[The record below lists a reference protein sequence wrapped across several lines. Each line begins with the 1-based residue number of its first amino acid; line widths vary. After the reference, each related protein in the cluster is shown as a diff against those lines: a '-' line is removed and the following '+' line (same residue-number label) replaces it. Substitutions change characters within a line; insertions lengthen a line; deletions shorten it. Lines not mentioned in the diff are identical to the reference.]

1 MVDRIKPQS
10 GELPIDEVAASSHA
24 DRSKVLDFAK
34 VRSKSD
40 DASSVSVSHPAS
52 GVVGTFRKSELNDQ
66 GKLKT
71 IVRATL
77 SELVES
83 ECKELGQIP
92 PYQREV
98 VLDYLEQNPFVQ
110 QKIQNYLST
119 VLS

>member
-10 GELPIDEVAASSHA
+10 GEPASTEGAATSHA
-24 DRSKVLDFAK
+24 DKSKIVDFAK
-34 VRSKSD
+34 FRAKSD
-40 DASSVSVSHPAS
+40 GTASTGVAHPAT

-66 GKLKT
+66 GKLRT
-71 IVRATL
+71 MIRATL

-83 ECKELGQIP
+83 ECKGIGQMP
-92 PYQREV
+92 PDQRQV

>member
-1 MVDRIKPQS
+1 MVDRIKSQS
-10 GELPIDEVAASSHA
+10 GELPIDEVAASSDA
-24 DRSKVLDFAK
+24 EKSKVVEFAK
-34 VRSKSD
+34 VRANFDPGSPS
-40 DASSVSVSHPAS
+40 ASHPAS

-77 SELVES
+77 SELVEA
-83 ECKELGQIP
+83 ECKELGQMP
-92 PYQREV
+92 SYQSEV

-110 QKIQNYLST
+110 QKLQNYLST